1 MTHPPRCAT
10 WLLGAT
16 LLPDADAIEGDLL
29 EEFHTRK
36 RFARMWY
43 VWQVTRSLAP
53 LFFRSWQRASVT
65 RASMA
70 IIAAAASATLPA
82 AALLSLRAFALSQV
96 PLKTTAEFSS
106 MFALLLVAVLLATAV
121 VGFVI
126 GARLLQ
132 DSRA

>member
-1 MTHPPRCAT
+1 MTHPPRLAT

-29 EEFHTRK
+29 EEFRPRK
-36 RFARMWY
+36 RLARVWY

-65 RASMA
+65 RASVA
-70 IIAAAASATLPA
+70 LVAAAAAATLPA
-82 AALLSLRAFALSQV
+82 AGLLSLRSFALSQV
-96 PLKTTAEFSS
+96 PLKTTAELSS
-106 MFALLLVAVLLATAV
+106 PFALLLVAVVLATALI
-121 VGFVI
+121 GFVI

-132 DSRA
+132 DSRT